1 MADFYLRPKAVS
13 DLENIWDYT
22 VRMWDEDQAERY
34 LRLLNVGFID
44 LTIQPDLGRACDAI
58 RPGYRVFRVGSH
70 VIFYRVMNE
79 GIEIV
84 RVLHQS
90 MDFERHLP

>member
-1 MADFYLRPKAVS
+1 MADFLLRPKAVS
-13 DLENIWDYT
+13 DLEEIWDYT

-44 LTIQPDLGRACDAI
+44 LTIHPHLGRSCDAI
-58 RPGYRVFRVGSH
+58 RQGYRVFRLGSH
-70 VIFYRVMNE
+70 VIFYRVINDN
-79 GIEIV
+79 IEVV

>member
-13 DLENIWDYT
+13 DLEEIWDYT
-22 VRMWDEDQAERY
+22 VRVWDEDQAERY

-44 LTIQPDLGRACDAI
+44 LAIKPDLGRSCDDI
-58 RPGYRVFRVGSH
+58 RPGYRVFRVASH
-70 VIFYRVMNE
+70 AIFYREMKQ

-90 MDFERHLP
+90 MDFERHLT

>member
-1 MADFYLRPKAVS
+1 MADFHLRPKAVS
-13 DLENIWDYT
+13 DLEEIWDYT

-44 LTIQPDLGRACDAI
+44 LTIQPDLGRSCDAI

-70 VIFYRVMNE
+70 VIFYRVLNQR
-79 GIEIV
+79 IEIV

>member
-13 DLENIWDYT
+13 DLEDIWDYT

-44 LTIQPDLGRACDAI
+44 LTIQPDLGRSCDAI
-58 RPGYRVFRVGSH
+58 RQGYRVFRVGSH
-70 VIFYRVMNE
+70 VIFYRVINDN
-79 GIEIV
+79 IEVV

>member
-1 MADFYLRPKAVS
+1 
-13 DLENIWDYT
+13 
-22 VRMWDEDQAERY
+22 MWDEDQAERY

-44 LTIQPDLGRACDAI
+44 LTIQPDLGRSCDAI
-58 RPGYRVFRVGSH
+58 RLGYRVFRVGSH
-70 VIFYRVMNE
+70 VIFYRVLNQR
-79 GIEIV
+79 IEIV